1 MILMASMS
9 KRTESTKPLDIS
21 APLTGGTAK
30 TALGYENG
38 KDEIRNTSDNI
49 IFLFMPL

>member
-1 MILMASMS
+1 METLQNCWTFQHLM
-9 KRTESTKPLDIS
+9 
-21 APLTGGTAK
+21 GGTAK

-49 IFLFMPL
+49 IFLFTPL

>member
-1 MILMASMS
+1 M
-9 KRTESTKPLDIS
+9 
-21 APLTGGTAK
+21 GGTEKK

-49 IFLFMPL
+49 ILLFTPF